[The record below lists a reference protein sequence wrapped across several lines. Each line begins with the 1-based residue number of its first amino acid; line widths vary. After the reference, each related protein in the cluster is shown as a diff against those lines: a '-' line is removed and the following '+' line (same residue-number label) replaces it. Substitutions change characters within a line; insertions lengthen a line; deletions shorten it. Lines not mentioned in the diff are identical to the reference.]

1 MPWLG
6 VILWRWNERP
16 HNTGRVH
23 KRQEFCVQFDRKR
36 QMFELP
42 KGGAMTERPR
52 RIPMETENGVQIV
65 RAYDSSPFATARW
78 ELFEETGVWVGWRAR
93 GTYAWISP
101 RGAVLPGGPCA
112 DQSAWLY
119 TEMRG
124 DDLYIRERE
133 PMWMNLEE
141 FGRLSP
147 RDDQY
152 RVLQALHKECPA
164 ISPCPAIQ

>member
-78 ELFEETGVWVGWRAR
+78 ELFEETGIKNFELIEEIEDMTEYELPDYLLGKIWKGKYR
-93 GTYAWISP
+93 GQRQTIVFHRLLDRRVIRSLQHLQK
-101 RGAVLPGGPCA
+101 VLRMTKMASTSMTG
-112 DQSAWLY
+112 LVLTRIY
-119 TEMRG
+119 
-124 DDLYIRERE
+124 LK
-133 PMWMNLEE
+133 E
-141 FGRLSP
+141 F
-147 RDDQY
+147 
-152 RVLQALHKECPA
+152 VKLQ
-164 ISPCPAIQ
+164 